1 MDTNS
6 SLAIRGRALR
16 VGLQL
21 VLLAE
26 IGSAGAL
33 AASGASD
40 PHRSPVGIASQNERS
55 VKEGLALN
63 AGISSTNK
71 RRSDTGRAG
80 ANSSKSKKRPG
91 TKQKAA
97 IAKRQST
104 LRRPV
109 TGQVGADPGNSE
121 QARIDVCRQQ
131 IDREM
136 QPARLVKLAEACE
149 RDLPGGP
156 FSDELR
162 RVAIGAKS
170 AMEVQKLAG
179 LSAEVFADQSGDRL
193 FREAIGKAV
202 RGDKEAAYELAQL
215 FRNGQVG
222 TEPNLR
228 RMEQWL
234 RFSAELG
241 NGRASW
247 ELAEHYNYI
256 GLIADAARFEKR
268 AIEQGYQPAVRL
280 PSRGY

>member
-1 MDTNS
+1 MDTS
-6 SLAIRGRALR
+6 SKLTIRGRALR

-21 VLLAE
+21 MLLAE
-26 IGSAGAL
+26 IGSVAAL
-33 AASGASD
+33 AASGTRDLHKSSANS
-40 PHRSPVGIASQNERS
+40 ASQNERS
-55 VKEGLALN
+55 VKRAPAVKVGV
-63 AGISSTNK
+63 SSANK
-71 RRSDTGRAG
+71 QRSNTGRARV
-80 ANSSKSKKRPG
+80 NSSKSKKRTG
-91 TKQKAA
+91 ANQKAA
-97 IAKRQST
+97 IAKRPST
-104 LRRPV
+104 LRRPI
-109 TGQVGADPGNSE
+109 TGQIGADPGNSE
-121 QARIDVCRQQ
+121 QARIDECRQQ

-149 RDLPGGP
+149 RVLPAGP

-170 AMEVQKLAG
+170 AMEIQKLAG
-179 LSAEVFADQSGDRL
+179 LSTEAFEDQSGDEF

-202 RGDKEAAYELAQL
+202 RGDKEAAYVLAQL
-215 FRNGQVG
+215 FRNGRADIA
-222 TEPNLR
+222 PNSR

-247 ELAEHYNYI
+247 ELAEHYNYV
-256 GLIADAARFEKR
+256 GLIADAAHFERR